1 MRKTIAFAF
10 ENINCDKFFINTY
23 AGYLCVRQAV
33 ELRRWPLDQP
43 NIIPYPIKIPLCY
56 RHNALV

>member
-23 AGYLCVRQAV
+23 AGCFYVWQAV
-33 ELRRWPLDQP
+33 ELQR
-43 NIIPYPIKIPLCY
+43 
-56 RHNALV
+56 

>member
-10 ENINCDKFFINTY
+10 ENINCDKLFINTY

-33 ELRRWPLDQP
+33 ELRAE
-43 NIIPYPIKIPLCY
+43 I
-56 RHNALV
+56 